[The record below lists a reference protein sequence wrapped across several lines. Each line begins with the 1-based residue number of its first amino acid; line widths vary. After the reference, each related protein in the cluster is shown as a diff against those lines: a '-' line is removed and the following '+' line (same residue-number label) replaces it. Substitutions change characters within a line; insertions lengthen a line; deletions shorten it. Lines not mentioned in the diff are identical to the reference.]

1 MNTYIFILFFLFF
14 SLSSSK
20 AINSILY
27 TDKLYLVAGKDI
39 FLVNLVQNEITEELI
54 TILPIKTRLSEK
66 NSTEKLK
73 YISLKTQIEMPI
85 SFSSGLINAKKGEIV
100 LYKGKKLIIINE
112 DTNFYNENN
121 NDFIIIGFIENVEKF
136 LSSISLNKSIY
147 IWNTLNYE
155 NQKEKV
161 RPYGYYTS
169 LMNFFTWKIFTFICF
184 ILL

>member
-1 MNTYIFILFFLFF
+1 
-14 SLSSSK
+14 
-20 AINSILY
+20 
-27 TDKLYLVAGKDI
+27 
-39 FLVNLVQNEITEELI
+39 
-54 TILPIKTRLSEK
+54 
-66 NSTEKLK
+66 
-73 YISLKTQIEMPI
+73 MPI
-85 SFSSGLINAKKGEIV
+85 SFSSGLIKAKKGEIV

-121 NDFIIIGFIENVEKF
+121 NDFIIIGIIENVEKF